1 MFKSVFDM
9 SESEKQQYLDD
20 LYKRHGFVY
29 VSIKF
34 ITDKMTGKPESR
46 NMRQRFNDYDE
57 AECFLQYMRDAYEVL
72 DAEVYM
78 SL

>member
-9 SESEKQQYLDD
+9 SESEKQQYLDK
-20 LYKRHGFVY
+20 LYERYGFVY
-29 VSIKF
+29 VGITF
-34 ITDKMTGKPESR
+34 ITDKMTGKPEPR
-46 NMRQRFNDYDE
+46 NTCQRFNDYDE
-57 AECFLQYMRDAYEVL
+57 AECYLQYMRDAYEVT